1 MKSGGYILDLA
12 YLNLAISIAKVAQDE
27 LSESDGVIPI
37 TKAISYHD
45 NKKIDRR
52 LNALIDDGR
61 KLLAEQTPQDLQRL
75 KLKMAMVWKDML
87 ELTKRDLINLENLA
101 LFILF
106 CRFCERDKPL
116 HNDFEPF
123 TKAERYFGITDIL
136 NKNGDFKEDLMFEIA
151 NEIANRR

>member
-1 MKSGGYILDLA
+1 MSGGYILDLA
-12 YLNLAISIAKVAQDE
+12 YLNMAIAIIQVAQND
-27 LSESDGVIPI
+27 LSESEGVVPI
-37 TKAISYHD
+37 TEGISYHD

-52 LNALIDDGR
+52 LNALLEEGR
-61 KLLAEQTPQDLQRL
+61 KIVRNQSIENLRRL
-75 KLKMAMVWKDML
+75 RTKSNLVWQDML
-87 ELTKRDLINLENLA
+87 ELTKGELINLENLS

-116 HNDFEPF
+116 HSDFEPF

-136 NKNGDFKEDLMFEIA
+136 NKNGSFKEDVMFNIA